1 MPNPQTTQKLQELLV
16 TYQTQISKYRIAF
29 KHNDGVIDGIEEAAL
44 DQIEDMIRKVNNEL
58 VLRGGGGTHQEAEI
72 TGDLQELRQEVRRA
86 LDQYVEKM
94 EAEARAVADWL
105 LANWRAF
112 FLATSSQPGIS
123 ASQDLLKKT
132 IGGVLS
138 GGTNEAMKALGKRAA
153 KGLAKSL
160 VKGGVIA
167 GATVIGGTIGNVPGA
182 VVGFIVGVIVDVC
195 VNLVWDMLT
204 PNGEML
210 AVMKTN
216 AAANSFLDKVQKEL
230 IAKREEQIKLLN
242 EFASNSRDAIAIHE
256 NTEELLEAI
265 SGMRAA
271 TNSIIPPNVGDRSL
285 TDALL
290 KLWVKENAG
299 DDSDDPNQYGA
310 AEEQWEDVV
319 EHLQEGNHLPKGDGI
334 VRQRDVFVHQLRSE
348 INRFGLNV
356 GNQGY
361 VQLVKKVDEIKNLA
375 TADMV
380 LLRFNTYELTFSEK
394 DVVNAENFIK
404 QCNYTYDGGWM
415 STGGESVIRNKK
427 PLTFKIKIQLT
438 EDENSVFV
446 DSFDYYIHLNDD
458 DIEFY
463 ASAKSSWSEGI
474 D

>member
-16 TYQTQISKYRIAF
+16 TYQTQIDKYRIAF

-86 LDQYVEKM
+86 LDQYVEKLA
-94 EAEARAVADWL
+94 AEARAVSDWIL
-105 LANWRAF
+105 GNWLDF
-112 FLATSSQPGIS
+112 FLHTSSKPGIS

-138 GGTNEAMKALGKRAA
+138 AGTNEAIQALGKRAA

-160 VKGGVIA
+160 VKGGIIG
-167 GATVIGGTIGNVPGA
+167 GAVAIGGTVGNVPGA
-182 VVGFIVGVIVDVC
+182 VVGFIVGVIVDTC

-216 AAANSFLDKVQKEL
+216 AAVRSFFSDVQAQV

-265 SGMRAA
+265 NAMRTA
-271 TNSIIPPNVGDRSL
+271 TKSIGSTNIGDRSL

-290 KLWVKENAG
+290 KFWVKENAG
-299 DDSDDPNQYGA
+299 DDADDPNKYGA
-310 AEEQWEDVV
+310 SDGEWGKVV

-334 VRQRDVFVHQLRSE
+334 VRQRDVFVHQLRAE
-348 INRFGLNV
+348 LKRFGLNIES
-356 GNQGY
+356 QGY
-361 VQLVKKVDEIKNLA
+361 TKLVKDVDAMKDLA
-375 TADMV
+375 TAAMV
-380 LLRFNTYELTFSEK
+380 LQRFDAYELTFSEK
-394 DVVNAENFIK
+394 DVVNAEHFI
-404 QCNYTYDGGWM
+404 QQGNYTCDWSDM
-415 STGGESVIRNKK
+415 TTKGEAVVRNRK
-427 PLTFKIKIQLT
+427 PFSFKIKIQLT

-446 DSFDYYIHLNDD
+446 DSFDYYIHLSEEN
-458 DIEFY
+458 IE
-463 ASAKSSWSEGI
+463 AKV
-474 D
+474 DNLVR

>member
-1 MPNPQTTQKLQELLV
+1 MPKPQTTQKIQELLG
-16 TYQTQISKYRIAF
+16 TYEAQISKYRIIF
-29 KHNDGVIDGIEEAAL
+29 KQNDGVIDGIEEAAL
-44 DQIEDMIRKVNNEL
+44 DQMEDMIRKIKNEL
-58 VLRGGGGTHQEAEI
+58 VLRGAGSTNREVLIGEDI
-72 TGDLQELRQEVRRA
+72 VELRKEVRRA
-86 LDQYVEKM
+86 LDEYVEKM

-112 FLATSSQPGIS
+112 FLATTSQPGIS

-132 IGGVLS
+132 VGGALS
-138 GGTNEAMKALGKRAA
+138 GGANEAMKALGKRAA

-160 VKGGVIA
+160 VKGGI
-167 GATVIGGTIGNVPGA
+167 IGGAVAIGGVVGNVPGA

-195 VNLVWDMLT
+195 VNLVWDLLT

-216 AAANSFLDKVQKEL
+216 TAVNNFLDKVQKEL
-230 IAKREEQIKLLN
+230 ITKREEQIRLLN

-256 NTEELLEAI
+256 STEDLLGAL
-265 SGMRAA
+265 GAMRTA
-271 TNSIIPPNVGDRSL
+271 TNSITPPNVDDRSL

-299 DDSDDPNQYGA
+299 DDSDDPNKYGA
-310 AEEQWEDVV
+310 ADEQWDQAV
-319 EHLQEGNHLPKGDGI
+319 ERLQDGNHLPKGDGI

-348 INRFGLNV
+348 MNRFGLNI

-361 VQLVKKVDEIKNLA
+361 TQLVKKVDDIKNLA
-375 TADMV
+375 TAAIV
-380 LLRFNTYELTFSEK
+380 LQRFNKYELTFSEN
-394 DVVNAENFIK
+394 DIVNAENFIK
-404 QCNYTYDGGWM
+404 QSNYTYDGGWLT
-415 STGGESVIRNKK
+415 TGGESVVRNKK

-458 DIEFY
+458 DLEFY
-463 ASAKSSWSEGI
+463 ASAKASWSESI